1 LQQFA
6 GNSLHIFR
14 GPLFQFDSI
23 LSGFVGLSSRSV
35 LVLSKYFPLSD
46 LD

>member
-1 LQQFA
+1 LLEIRYTFL
-6 GNSLHIFR
+6 GSIR
-14 GPLFQFDSI
+14 LFQFDSI